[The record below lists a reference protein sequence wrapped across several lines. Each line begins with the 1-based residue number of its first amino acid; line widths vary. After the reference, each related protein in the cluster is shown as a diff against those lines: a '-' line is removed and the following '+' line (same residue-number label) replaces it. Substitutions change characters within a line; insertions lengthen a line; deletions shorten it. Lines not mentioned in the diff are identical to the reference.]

1 VGEQGEEVHIEPI
14 TGTYLCRARLLAIL
28 VQFKFGAGETGGVS
42 VYNLPRSGNRNMPK
56 ELSIDT
62 TPSSIRMLS
71 RNEYALPL
79 RAQESRIRGSPAH
92 KGKLKHSIDFRVPE
106 GTPVHAALAGKVVFV
121 KQDSDV
127 GGPSKR
133 KYWYLGNRIVIE
145 HRNEE
150 YTAYEHLRYLG
161 SSVREGQ
168 RVRTGQLIGYSGNTG
183 YTYEPHLHF
192 EVFVRPGRDKS
203 EGSTLVPRFKNP
215 PKQTWVRIRKPE
227 RRQTPGGQ

>member
-1 VGEQGEEVHIEPI
+1 MQ
-14 TGTYLCRARLLAIL
+14 
-28 VQFKFGAGETGGVS
+28 
-42 VYNLPRSGNRNMPK
+42 LPRSENRNMPK
-56 ELSIDT
+56 EPSMDT
-62 TPSSIRMLS
+62 TPSSTRMHS

-133 KYWYLGNRIVIE
+133 KYWNLGNRIVIE
-145 HRNEE
+145 HRSEE

-161 SSVREGQ
+161 SSVKEGQ

-192 EVFVRPGRDKS
+192 EVFVRPRKDKS
-203 EGSTLVPRFKNP
+203 EGSTLVPRFRNEP
-215 PKQTWVRIRKPE
+215 RQTWVRIRKAQ
-227 RRQTPGGQ
+227 RRRMPGREGTTKDQAMGPVGES